1 VQTRFDRVDHIKHQ
15 PRKENRMHVGFGP
28 LFQNPGNRLSDAEVY
43 RQELRLAEMAEP
55 LGFDSI
61 WSVEHHFTDY
71 TMCPDVLQFLSYMAA
86 KTTRAKLGS
95 MVVVLPWHDPVRV
108 TEQIALL
115 DHLSGGRMIL
125 GLGRGLARVEYEGL
139 RIDQNEGRQRFL
151 EHAELVLTALEHGY
165 IEGGKTLKQPRRA
178 IRPHPLRSFR
188 GRTYAAAVSPE
199 SMPIMAQ
206 LGVGLLIIPQKP
218 WDVVEKDFATYHQV
232 YQEVNG
238 TEAPPPLCAS
248 FCFVDEH
255 ADRAEEMAYKYI
267 GGYYHTAMQHYEMT
281 ADHFGTHQ
289 GYEFYRKVGHYIG
302 RHGQDSAARD
312 FARLMPWG
320 TPEQVIDKLAT
331 IRKMIGMNGLI
342 CHFSYA
348 GMPYDE
354 AERNM
359 RCFVAHVLPELK
371 TWDTSPLCEPAP
383 LAISVAGI

>member
-1 VQTRFDRVDHIKHQ
+1 MCVGPVRCLGNHRAPAAPGEAHARRLWTALSE
-15 PRKENRMHVGFGP
+15 PR
-28 LFQNPGNRLSDAEVY
+28 QRLSDAEVY
-43 RQELRLAEMAEP
+43 RQELRLAELAEP

-95 MVVVLPWHDPVRV
+95 MVVVLPWHDPVRI

-125 GLGRGLARVEYEGL
+125 GLGRGLARVEYEGFRL
-139 RIDQNEGRQRFL
+139 DQNEGRQRFL
-151 EHAELVLTALEHGY
+151 EYAELVLTALEQGY
-165 IEGGKTLKQPRRA
+165 IEGGETLNQPRRD
-178 IRPHPLRSFR
+178 IRPAPLRSFR

-218 WDVVEKDFATYHQV
+218 WDVVQTRFSRV
-232 YQEVNG
+232 PSGLPRSNG
-238 TEAPPPLCAS
+238 RRGPTAAVRRLL
-248 FCFVDEH
+248 FVDEH
-255 ADRAEEMAYKYI
+255 ADRAEEMAYKHI
-267 GGYYHTAMQHYEMT
+267 GGYYHTAMRHYEMT
-281 ADHFGTHQ
+281 AQHFGTQQ
-289 GYEFYRKVGHYIG
+289 GYEFYGKVGQYIA
-302 RHGQDSAARD
+302 RHGQDGAARD

-320 TPEQVIDKLAT
+320 TPNQVLDKLAT
-331 IRKMIGMNGLI
+331 IREMIGMNGLI

-359 RCFVAHVLPELK
+359 RCFVTHVLPELQ
-371 TWDTSPLCEPAP
+371 TLGHS
-383 LAISVAGI
+383 IVV